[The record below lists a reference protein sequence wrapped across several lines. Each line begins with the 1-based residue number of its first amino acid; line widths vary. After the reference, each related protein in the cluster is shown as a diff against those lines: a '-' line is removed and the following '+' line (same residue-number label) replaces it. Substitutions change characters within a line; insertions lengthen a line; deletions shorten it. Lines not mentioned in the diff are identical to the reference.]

1 LTYFTL
7 VTGEVTWVMAT
18 KPISKKDLDIFGD
31 KLKRTVER
39 VVDQKVVLEVGKA
52 KEEILDEQRKFLK
65 QTGITTL
72 RFTNEG

>member
-1 LTYFTL
+1 
-7 VTGEVTWVMAT
+7 MAT

>member
-1 LTYFTL
+1 M